1 MLTFFYFYVSPQD
14 CESPPVIAHGQS
26 KIVSKLFAFEHQAVY
41 ECDEGYI
48 LVGAKEL
55 SCTSSGWSP
64 AVPQCKGNSGSLFIL
79 GGQGWGLS
87 SKGWEHSF
95 FPVRGSKKT
104 IWFDLLKIITMVWW
118 YPKQKV
124 QRAHRTLISLSFPRY
139 KIQPLLGNSISQF
152 LV

>member
-64 AVPQCKGNSGSLFIL
+64 EVPQCKGNSGSLFIL
-79 GGQGWGLS
+79 GGGGGTIIKGL
-87 SKGWEHSF
+87 
-95 FPVRGSKKT
+95 
-104 IWFDLLKIITMVWW
+104 
-118 YPKQKV
+118 
-124 QRAHRTLISLSFPRY
+124 RA
-139 KIQPLLGNSISQF
+139 QF
-152 LV
+152 LSCERQQKNHLI

>member
-14 CESPPVIAHGQS
+14 CESPPVIAHGQR
-26 KIVSKLFAFEHQAVY
+26 KVVSKFFTFDHQAVY

-79 GGQGWGLS
+79 RGRGWDY
-87 SKGWEHSF
+87 H
-95 FPVRGSKKT
+95 
-104 IWFDLLKIITMVWW
+104 
-118 YPKQKV
+118 
-124 QRAHRTLISLSFPRY
+124 QRLRA
-139 KIQPLLGNSISQF
+139 QF
-152 LV
+152 LSCERQQKNHLI